1 MFPYIYIYIV
11 YLSVLQIMRWEQ
23 DHSQLQHD
31 QFRVVVLTFAMYS
44 LDPKSAK
51 VNVCH
56 CPAGQ
61 L

>member
-1 MFPYIYIYIV
+1 MFPYIYIHR
-11 YLSVLQIMRWEQ
+11 LSQRLQIMRWEQ